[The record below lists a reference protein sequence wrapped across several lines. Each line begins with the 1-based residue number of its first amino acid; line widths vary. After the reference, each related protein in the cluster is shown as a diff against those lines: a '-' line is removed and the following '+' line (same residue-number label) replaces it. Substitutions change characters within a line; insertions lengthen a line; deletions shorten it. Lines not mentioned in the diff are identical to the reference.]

1 MIADHRIFDRFRQ
14 VLQIHAFIPL
24 VEVLAVPVEKPVVY
38 FTGRLDLDMVETES
52 GFIQLVP
59 DEESIE
65 RSVHFQIQVE
75 YIIALGNLRYI
86 FEQGNIGGVPFGNK

>member
-1 MIADHRIFDRFRQ
+1 
-14 VLQIHAFIPL
+14 
-24 VEVLAVPVEKPVVY
+24 
-38 FTGRLDLDMVETES
+38 MVETES